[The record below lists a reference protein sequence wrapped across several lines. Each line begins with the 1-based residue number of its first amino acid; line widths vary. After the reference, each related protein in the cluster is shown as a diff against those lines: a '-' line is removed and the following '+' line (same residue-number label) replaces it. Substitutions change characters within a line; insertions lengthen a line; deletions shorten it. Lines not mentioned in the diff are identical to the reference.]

1 MAHIILDLD
10 TMQDFEYYF
19 DPSKNALLKE
29 KRGISFEEIILLI
42 EEENLIGILKHPN
55 QMKYPNQHFYIVD
68 VEGYA
73 YLVPFIREG
82 NKIFLKTIFPSR
94 KATKEFLGKKGDEN
108 GK

>member
-42 EEENLIGILKHPN
+42 GEGCLLDVVEHPN
-55 QMKYPNQHFYIVD
+55 KKEYPNQQFYVVD
-68 VEGYA
+68 VSGYA
-73 YLVPFIREG
+73 YLVPFVREE
-82 NKIFLKTIFPSR
+82 NKIFLKTIYPSR
-94 KATKEFLGKKGDEN
+94 KATKKYLGKKEELT
-108 GK
+108 